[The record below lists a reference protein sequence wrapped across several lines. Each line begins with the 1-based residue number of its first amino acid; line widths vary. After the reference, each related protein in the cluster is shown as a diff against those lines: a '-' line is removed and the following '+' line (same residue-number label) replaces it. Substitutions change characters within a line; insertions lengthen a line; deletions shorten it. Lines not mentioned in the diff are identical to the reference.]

1 MRDATTIQI
10 AMNSAALTRLF
21 QPFSQSLSR
30 PMQPLPQ
37 ITLGDIKHYRDAF
50 VGFTNQLRVPQNIG
64 VLWFK
69 GWQEFVKPHA
79 DNEVEIA

>member
-1 MRDATTIQI
+1 
-10 AMNSAALTRLF
+10 
-21 QPFSQSLSR
+21 
-30 PMQPLPQ
+30 MQPLPQ